1 MSETLSEAT
10 TPGAHRVAVLSNN
23 PDTAE
28 QLSGH
33 GISVMERGTT
43 GVHVSLANAR
53 YLAAKVARP
62 AHTLDLSLAG

>member
-10 TPGAHRVAVLSNN
+10 TPGAHRVALLSNA
-23 PDTAE
+23 DTAE

-33 GISVMERGTT
+33 GISVTQRGTT